1 MNGCKQENKRGE
13 EEKRGQTMKPRF
25 VRSGE
30 GYIPASVVP
39 LPSSSAPCSVLR
51 VSLSSVMMGER

>member
-1 MNGCKQENKRGE
+1 
-13 EEKRGQTMKPRF
+13 MKPRF

-39 LPSSSAPCSVLR
+39 LSRRQCLVQCSVCIALECHD
-51 VSLSSVMMGER
+51 G